1 MRLRN
6 RNTITLSKKQY
17 IIGLMKDELVGKIK
31 KKFVAL
37 RLQIYNYL
45 WNDGQ
50 VDKRTKV
57 TSKCVIKWEIEFEY
71 WKSCYRNN
79 KTILR
84 WKHSFRS
91 QAHIFFTENVYKIPL
106 SQNDESRIQTPD
118 GVTKNSICYTLEK
131 YVEKNWQDN
140 QKFTVE
146 KTKEHSLNWKNI
158 QDINSM
164 RGWIRQSCRLFLWI
178 HHVLYFCFT
187 NLEV

>member
-1 MRLRN
+1 MKLRN

-17 IIGLMKDELVGKIK
+17 IIELMKYELVGKTK

-45 WNDGQ
+45 RNDGQ

-57 TSKCVIKWEIEFEY
+57 TSKWVIKWEIEFEY

-79 KTILR
+79 KTILKSR
-84 WKHSFRS
+84 QSFRS
-91 QAHIFFTENVYKIPL
+91 QAHIFFTEKVYKIAL

-118 GVTKNSICYTLEK
+118 GLTKYPICYTLEK

-140 QKFTVE
+140 QKCAVE
-146 KTKEHSLNWKNI
+146 KTKEHSLNWKTI
-158 QDINSM
+158 
-164 RGWIRQSCRLFLWI
+164 
-178 HHVLYFCFT
+178 
-187 NLEV
+187 

>member
-6 RNTITLSKKQY
+6 RNTFTLSKKQY

-45 WNDGQ
+45 WNGGQ

-84 WKHSFRS
+84 WKQSFRS
-91 QAHIFFTENVYKIPL
+91 QAHIFLQKTSTRLHLVKMMKAEYKL
-106 SQNDESRIQTPD
+106 LMEWQKIQ
-118 GVTKNSICYTLEK
+118 
-131 YVEKNWQDN
+131 
-140 QKFTVE
+140 FAM
-146 KTKEHSLNWKNI
+146 HWKN
-158 QDINSM
+158 M
-164 RGWIRQSCRLFLWI
+164 
-178 HHVLYFCFT
+178 
-187 NLEV
+187 